1 MNLRHYIF
9 AALALLAVSCSGGSA
24 TCNLE
29 GTAEQNLYAEGFEI
43 THYSNCTAITIADPW
58 DTTSIL
64 QRYILVEKGNPL
76 PDNLPSG
83 TIVRTPVENAIMYT
97 TVHVS
102 IWEELG
108 ALEDIVGIC
117 EPEYLTSQQAVRMI
131 ASGKIHDCGKAASP
145 NVEKIID
152 IGGEIIVASP
162 FEHSGYGQAEKL
174 GIPIFESA
182 DYMENHPLG
191 RVEWLKVFGLLSG
204 RQELADSLFNATC
217 ARYNAIKEVASKV
230 EKRPR
235 LVSERKYGS
244 SWFVAGGASYMA
256 RMYEDAGADY
266 VFKVYNST
274 GSVPLSFE
282 NVYDAA
288 WDADIWMF
296 KYGMDRDMTYDDL
309 RAEFKPYEN
318 FEAFK
323 NRRIYTCNTV
333 ETPYYEYIAIHPDY
347 ILADFLEIFHPGLL
361 PGHQPRCYKAMP
373 VK

>member
-1 MNLRHYIF
+1 MKTVLHYILVS
-9 AALALLAVSCSGGSA
+9 LALVAVSCGGGGA
-24 TCNLE
+24 AFHPE
-29 GTAEQNLYAEGFEI
+29 GEVEQNLYAEGFEI
-43 THYSNCTAITIADPW
+43 THYENCTAITIADPW
-58 DTTSIL
+58 DTTGIL

-83 TIVRTPVENAIMYT
+83 TIVRTPVENMIMYT
-97 TVHVS
+97 TIHVS

-108 ALEDIVGIC
+108 ALGDIIGIC
-117 EPEYLTSQQAVRMI
+117 EPEYLTSPNAIGMI
-131 ASGKIHDCGKAASP
+131 TAGKIHDCGKAAAP
-145 NVEKIID
+145 NVEKIMD

-162 FEHSGYGQAEKL
+162 FEHGGYGQVEKL

-204 RQELADSLFNATC
+204 RKERADSLFNATC
-217 ARYNAIKEVASKV
+217 TRYNSLKEIAMNV

-244 SWFVAGGASYMA
+244 SWFIAGGASYMA

-266 VFKVYNST
+266 IFKGYNSI

-288 WDADIWMF
+288 WDADIWLF
-296 KYGMDRDMTYDDL
+296 KYGMDRAMTYNDL
-309 RAEFKPYEN
+309 RAEYKPYED
-318 FEAFK
+318 FAPFK
-323 NRRIYTCNTV
+323 NRGIYTCNTV

-347 ILADFLEIFHPGLL
+347 ILADFLHIFHPQLL
-361 PGHQPRCYKAMP
+361 PQHKLVCFKPMAE
-373 VK
+373 